1 VAALPGGMLMLPNE
15 VEVDVEAEAEAEVDA
30 ADRAAIL
37 AASVDYI
44 EAWLDGDHERMARC
58 LHPELV
64 KRAVGYGDQAR
75 GPWIETMTRDDM
87 VAETAQGDGRGMA
100 RPYDASI
107 LDAYGNVATVRV
119 LSSLYL
125 DYLQLA
131 RFGDRWQLVNV
142 LWQRRPI

>member
-1 VAALPGGMLMLPNE
+1 MLPN
-15 VEVDVEAEAEAEVDA
+15 DVEHEAQVEAQVEAEVDD

-58 LHPELV
+58 LHPDLV

-75 GPWIETMTRDDM
+75 GPWIDTMTRDDM
-87 VAETAQGDGRGMA
+87 VAETGEGRGRGMA
-100 RPYDASI
+100 RPYDVSI
-107 LDAYGNVATVRV
+107 LDAYGNIATVRI
-119 LSSLYL
+119 LSSVYL

-142 LWQRRPI
+142 LWQRRPS